1 MTTVCREF
9 ELIVK
14 GREFRVQDVELAARD
29 GDLTVIE
36 IPIEGVREFSPDSDE
51 WETPALSADEVR
63 EIHDAIVA
71 DLELDDLE
79 LDDLWEIE
87 REIDEAEASW
97 AAEAAG
103 DAMRTEGY

>member
-1 MTTVCREF
+1 MTTICREF
-9 ELIVK
+9 EPIVK

-36 IPIEGVREFSPDSDE
+36 IPIEGIRELNPDSDE

-71 DLELDDLE
+71 SLE

-103 DAMRTEGY
+103 DAMREEGY